1 MGEGGE
7 GGGGMTREDAEAQIQ
22 RMFAK
27 AGIDIQAWPWW
38 TWIDILVDH
47 EMEKIARMNN
57 AVKPTQ
63 EAPK

>member
-1 MGEGGE
+1 
-7 GGGGMTREDAEAQIQ
+7 MTREDAEAQIQ